1 MKSIH
6 FPQWLIQL
14 VVVMMLPT
22 VTCFGY
28 YSLEYLGEDKATWAL
43 PVMMAYPVA
52 LIGMVGLFHGAS
64 LVQAFQVGC
73 VTLDLVHYRSH
84 RNIGLGQ
91 APVIYS
97 STTLYKNLSI
107 SLNFNSCVMVNGS
120 YDIRTVLL
128 YNSAV

>member
-52 LIGMVGLFHGAS
+52 LIGMVGLFRALHS
-64 LVQAFQVGC
+64 SR
-73 VTLDLVHYRSH
+73 RS
-84 RNIGLGQ
+84 RL
-91 APVIYS
+91 A
-97 STTLYKNLSI
+97 
-107 SLNFNSCVMVNGS
+107 
-120 YDIRTVLL
+120 VLL
-128 YNSAV
+128 WTLCIIVAIAILVWVRLQLSTHRPLYIKISPSPLTLILVSW